1 MAGRDDGFTLL
12 DVLVSLVVISVAA
25 AIVSSQLSDGRVAA
39 RATRQS
45 TDALYAARS
54 VISEIGI
61 SKPLQAGRWEGREP
75 DGTSWEIAIDPYF
88 APPEPERI
96 AAFMVVVTAWS
107 ETAGRDAAVSLQT
120 IKTTIL
126 HAQ

>member
-12 DVLVSLVVISVAA
+12 DVLVSLIVISVAA

-61 SKPLQAGRWEGREP
+61 AKPLQAGRWEGREP
-75 DGTSWEIAIDPYF
+75 DGISWEIAIDPYL

-126 HAQ
+126 HAR